1 MVIYVNE
8 LKTKNFEI
16 DGKMNVIAPKK
27 FGGELSSTSKE
38 IFKIIVGFCLYS
50 GNYEIIGENFH
61 ALLDNNQIDFDRR
74 VVKSILELKDKEYI
88 EVSI

>member
-8 LKTKNFEI
+8 LKVENFEI
-16 DGKMNVIAPKK
+16 DGKMNVIVPEE
-27 FGGELSSTSKE
+27 FGGELSSISRE
-38 IFKIIVGFCLYS
+38 IFKIIAGFCLYS

-74 VVKSILELKDKEYI
+74 VVKAILELKEKEYI